1 MRVCVLLLRRHT
13 VPKMLAALAAPE
25 IYAEFR
31 SEVDEV
37 VVLQRLTRSWGRLS
51 AKNPHTHLN
60 ERRNHAESK
69 K

>member
-1 MRVCVLLLRRHT
+1 
-13 VPKMLAALAAPE
+13 MLAALAAPE

-37 VVLQRLTRSWGRLS
+37 VVLLTRSSGRLS

>member
-1 MRVCVLLLRRHT
+1 
-13 VPKMLAALAAPE
+13 MLAALAAPE